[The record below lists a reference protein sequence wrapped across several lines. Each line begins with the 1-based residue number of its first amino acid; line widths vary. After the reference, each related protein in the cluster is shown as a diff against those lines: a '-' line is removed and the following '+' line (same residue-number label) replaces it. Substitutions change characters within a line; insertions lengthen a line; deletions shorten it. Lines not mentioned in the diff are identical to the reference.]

1 MRVWCLMA
9 LLVPALGLAGCEAM
23 STMWGGS
30 TRSGVSSSVVEFLYP
45 AGEVPPKPT
54 GEVPAIKLPI
64 TVGLA
69 FVPGRE
75 GIGPLPEA
83 QKMALLD
90 QVRAK
95 FTGEDYV
102 TEIVLVPD
110 TYLRGSNGFDA
121 LDRAARMYRLDVM
134 ALVSYD
140 QLSTSSE
147 KKSSFW
153 YWTVVG
159 AYLVEGT
166 RNEVQTLVDTAVFDI
181 PSRTLL
187 FRAAGTDRVAKDS
200 TMVESPQKLRVAQ
213 AASFGRAMD
222 DMAANLQRELV
233 AFKERVKEQKAPVR
247 VVQRDDGAGGAGAW
261 GIGGIALALLAVVRR
276 RRAVRGVLSPE
287 PADFPVNQPVERR
300 S

>member
-1 MRVWCLMA
+1 MRVLTSA
-9 LLVPALGLAGCEAM
+9 TVLAASLALAGCESLSA
-23 STMWGGS
+23 MWGGS
-30 TRSGVSSSVVEFLYP
+30 TRSGESSSVVEFLYP

-54 GEVPAIKLPI
+54 GEVPAINLPI
-64 TVGLA
+64 KVGLA
-69 FVPGRE
+69 FVPGR
-75 GIGPLPEA
+75 GQSLGPLSEA
-83 QKMALLD
+83 QKMRLLD
-90 QVRAK
+90 QVRGK

-110 TYLRGSNGFDA
+110 TYLRGSSGFDA
-121 LDRAARMYRLDVM
+121 LDRAARMYGLDVM

-147 KKSSFW
+147 KTSSFW

-187 FRAAGTDRVAKDS
+187 FRAAGTDRVIKDT
-200 TMVESPQKLRVAQ
+200 TMVESPQQMRKAQ

-222 DMAANLQRELV
+222 DMSVNLQRELT
-233 AFKERVKEQKAPVR
+233 AFKERVKEEKAPVR
-247 VVQRDDGAGGAGAW
+247 VVQQDGGGGAWGAGGALL
-261 GIGGIALALLAVVRR
+261 LALLALAGRR
-276 RRAVRGVLSPE
+276 RSTTR
-287 PADFPVNQPVERR
+287 D
-300 S
+300 

>member
-1 MRVWCLMA
+1 MRTLSLPCLLA
-9 LLVPALGLAGCEAM
+9 LALALVGCE
-23 STMWGGS
+23 SLFGYWGGDS
-30 TRSGVSSSVVEFLYP
+30 ARRTGASSSVVEFLYP
-45 AGEVPPKPT
+45 DGEVPPEPK
-54 GEVPAIKLPI
+54 GAVPEIRLPI

-69 FVPGRE
+69 FVPGR
-75 GIGPLPEA
+75 GAGLGPLSEA
-83 QKMALLD
+83 QKAALLE
-90 QVRAK
+90 QVRAR
-95 FTGEDYV
+95 FVSEDYV
-102 TEIVLVPD
+102 TDIVVVPE

-166 RNEVQTLVDTAVFDI
+166 RNDVQTLVDTAVFDI

-187 FRAAGTDRVAKDS
+187 FRAAGTDRVTKDA
-200 TMVESPQKLRVAQ
+200 TMVDSPQQMRTTQ

-222 DMAANLQRELV
+222 DMTVNLQRELV
-233 AFKERVKEQKAPVR
+233 VFKERVKEQNAPVR
-247 VVQRDDGAGGAGAW
+247 VVQAEGGGGGAWDLGVL
-261 GIGGIALALLAVVRR
+261 GIALLAFALRR
-276 RRAVRGVLSPE
+276 TG
-287 PADFPVNQPVERR
+287 R
-300 S
+300 SGASSGD

>member
-1 MRVWCLMA
+1 MRTLA
-9 LLVPALGLAGCEAM
+9 LIVLSALALSGCEAL
-23 STMWGGS
+23 SGYWGGDS
-30 TRSGVSSSVVEFLYP
+30 SRRTGASSSVVEFLYP
-45 AGEVPPKPT
+45 NGEVPPEPT
-54 GEVPAIKLPI
+54 NAVPEIRLPI

-69 FVPGRE
+69 FVPGH
-75 GIGPLPEA
+75 GAGLGPLSEA
-83 QKMALLD
+83 QKTALLE
-90 QVRAK
+90 QVRSR
-95 FTGEDYV
+95 FLSEDYV
-102 TEIVLVPD
+102 TDIVVVPE
-110 TYLRGSNGFDA
+110 TYLRGSDGFDA

-187 FRAAGTDRVAKDS
+187 FRAAGTDRLTKDA
-200 TMVESPQKLRVAQ
+200 TMVDSPQQMRTAQ

-222 DMAANLQRELV
+222 DMTVNLQRELV
-233 AFKERVKEQKAPVR
+233 VFKERVKEQKAPVR
-247 VVQRDDGAGGAGAW
+247 VVKSEGGGAGAW
-261 GIGGIALALLAVVRR
+261 GLGALALVVLAWAGRWTR
-276 RRAVRGVLSPE
+276 WRGRG
-287 PADFPVNQPVERR
+287 PA
-300 S
+300 

>member
-1 MRVWCLMA
+1 MQILARVA
-9 LLVPALGLAGCEAM
+9 LPLLALALVGCEAM
-23 STMWGGS
+23 NSLWGGS
-30 TRSGVSSSVVEFLYP
+30 TRSGESSSVVEFLYP
-45 AGEVPPKPT
+45 DGARPPQPT

-69 FVPGRE
+69 FVPGR
-75 GIGPLPEA
+75 GTALGPLSEP
-83 QKMALLD
+83 QKLALLE
-90 QVRAK
+90 QVKSK

-102 TEIVLVPD
+102 TDIVVVPD
-110 TYLRGSNGFDA
+110 NYLRGSNGFDA
-121 LDRAARMYRLDVM
+121 LDRAARMYGLDVM

-147 KKSSFW
+147 KTSSFW

-187 FRAAGTDRVAKDS
+187 FRAAGTDRVEKDA
-200 TMVESPQKLRVAQ
+200 TMVATPQQLRGLQ

-222 DMAANLQRELV
+222 DMTVNLQRELDG
-233 AFKERVKEQKAPVR
+233 FKQRVKAQKAPVR
-247 VVQRDDGAGGAGAW
+247 VVQSEGGGGALGPGAP
-261 GIGGIALALLAVVRR
+261 GLGLLLVLVQIARR
-276 RRAVRGVLSPE
+276 RRPSA
-287 PADFPVNQPVERR
+287 AD
-300 S
+300 

>member
-1 MRVWCLMA
+1 MRTLSLPCLLA
-9 LLVPALGLAGCEAM
+9 LALALVGCE
-23 STMWGGS
+23 SLFGYSGGDS
-30 TRSGVSSSVVEFLYP
+30 ARRTGASSSVVEFLYP
-45 AGEVPPKPT
+45 AGEVPPEPT
-54 GEVPAIKLPI
+54 GAVPEIRLPI

-69 FVPGRE
+69 FVPGR
-75 GIGPLPEA
+75 GAGLGPLSEA
-83 QKMALLD
+83 QKAALLE
-90 QVRAK
+90 QVRAR
-95 FTGEDYV
+95 FVSEDYV
-102 TEIVLVPD
+102 TDIVVVPE

-166 RNEVQTLVDTAVFDI
+166 RNDVQTLVDTAVFDI

-187 FRAAGTDRVAKDS
+187 FRAAGTDRVTKDA
-200 TMVESPQKLRVAQ
+200 TMVDSPQQMRTTQ

-222 DMAANLQRELV
+222 DMTVNLQRELV
-233 AFKERVKEQKAPVR
+233 VFKERVKEQKAPVR
-247 VVQRDDGAGGAGAW
+247 VVKAEGGGGGAWDLGVL
-261 GIGGIALALLAVVRR
+261 GIALLAFALRQAGRCR
-276 RRAVRGVLSPE
+276 E
-287 PADFPVNQPVERR
+287 PSGN
-300 S
+300 

>member
-1 MRVWCLMA
+1 MRA
-9 LLVPALGLAGCEAM
+9 LSRSFLLAAVLVLAGCESL
-23 STMWGGS
+23 STLWEGG
-30 TRSGVSSSVVEFLYP
+30 TQRSGESSSVVEFLYP
-45 AGEVPPKPT
+45 DGREPPKPT
-54 GEVPAIKLPI
+54 GEVPAINLPI

-69 FVPGRE
+69 FVPGK
-75 GIGPLPEA
+75 GAGLGPLSEA
-83 QKMALLD
+83 QKMQLLER
-90 QVRAK
+90 VRTK

-110 TYLRGSNGFDA
+110 TYLRGSDGFEA

-140 QLSTSSE
+140 QLSTTSE

-187 FRAAGTDRVAKDS
+187 FRAAGTDRIARDA
-200 TMVESPQKLRVAQ
+200 TMVESPQQMRTAQ
-213 AASFGRAMD
+213 AASFGRAAD
-222 DMAANLQRELV
+222 DMTVNLQRELV
-233 AFKERVKEQKAPVR
+233 VFKDRVKEQKAPVR
-247 VVQRDDGAGGAGAW
+247 VVRSDGGKGGAGAW
-261 GIGGIALALLAVVRR
+261 GFGLLGLALLAACARGAR
-276 RRAVRGVLSPE
+276 GRAS
-287 PADFPVNQPVERR
+287 
-300 S
+300 